1 MKKKSLAL
9 VLATGM
15 AVTTF
20 GGTGSAFADS
30 KNVLSTKKYNETV
43 QSPEFI
49 SGDLTGATGKKAAR
63 RNKMH
68 LYLNEFIFKEVTP

>member
-9 VLATGM
+9 VLAAGM

-49 SGDLTGATGKKAAR
+49 SGDQLERLVRK
-63 RNKMH
+63 RN
-68 LYLNEFIFKEVTP
+68 LWCLIT

>member
-1 MKKKSLAL
+1 
-9 VLATGM
+9 M

-30 KNVLSTKKYNETV
+30 KMYSTKKYNETV

-49 SGDLTGATGKKAAR
+49 SGDLTGATGKKAESVVFD
-63 RNKMH
+63 
-68 LYLNEFIFKEVTP
+68 YLNAKGDYKLGKRVRKILSK